1 MRLIGISALV
11 LFVLDQASKFV
22 VLRILHLDTRF
33 AIDVLPPFFN
43 LRMAWNRGINFGLFA
58 NDAAVMRWALV
69 ALAVVI
75 ATVIAVWAARSLRH
89 PLNHVLAG
97 VLIGGALGNAL
108 DRVLHGAVVDFVNM
122 SCCGIDNPYAF
133 NLADAGIFAGALGLA
148 LVSGMLEK
156 RA

>member
-1 MRLIGISALV
+1 MRLIGLTALV
-11 LFVLDQASKFV
+11 FFVLDQASKFV
-22 VLRILHLDTRF
+22 ILRVLHLDTRF

-69 ALAVVI
+69 LLAVTV
-75 ATVIAVWAARSLRH
+75 AAVIAVWAARSLRH
-89 PLNHVLAG
+89 PANHVLAG
-97 VLIGGALGNAL
+97 VLVGGALGNAL
-108 DRVLHGAVVDFVNM
+108 DRVLHGAVVDFINM
-122 SCCGIDNPYAF
+122 SCCGIDNPFAF
-133 NLADAGIFAGALGLA
+133 NIADAGIFAGALGLA